1 MNTIR
6 RKRFQY
12 VTLMAI
18 LMASLNNIAC
28 DKNDS
33 DSIGIGD
40 EDTVE
45 LDEKTQKQI
54 VENLNSIQKNVSEF
68 FLNSENIAEIAENL
82 QEIKNMKGVEEA
94 WIEDESLCLKIEN
107 GGLVFWSYF
116 PEEEIKTT
124 TRSNHDFF
132 KLNTITR
139 AQPSKKILSLE
150 TRKACIINQQSNDE
164 NRESYKV
171 GYDELENDLK
181 KRGFSVRRVNA
192 EELTIDFLV
201 NELPDYG
208 VVFFVTH
215 GKYAECNVLG
225 NGYFYG
231 QHWLA
236 TGMVCKLD
244 PEFFNEWNKGKV
256 CIINIKEKRDGKWK
270 EIPYICVSESYL
282 KQKWKMNFK
291 SFPENSVM
299 FLTACQSLKGT
310 YGLWD
315 AFNSAGLGCYL
326 GYTET
331 NTVGKDA
338 GPVFYYFML
347 LGGTANAIYNSFDS
361 YYKEEQGWRIKP
373 GVKIDLEFYTA
384 RLEILMKVK
393 NTDISIQDTIDLG
406 LSVKWG
412 TRNIDANAPWE
423 YGSYFAWGEIEPKTE
438 YSIETYKYYNEGKYD
453 HMGII
458 SGTQYDVA
466 RQKLGEH
473 WRMPT
478 SEEYKEII
486 SNCGKGWKNVGAT
499 KCLMVVDK
507 NGSFILFPAAGSL
520 CHDKDFNDRF
530 KEFVPGRNVFYWS
543 GTDINPE
550 YEYWQSILYHDDC
563 GAWEFS
569 YQTYPYEDSEP
580 YEYSGGCVKQKG
592 MPIRPVYVE

>member
-1 MNTIR
+1 M
-6 RKRFQY
+6 
-12 VTLMAI
+12 TLMAI
-18 LMASLNNIAC
+18 LMASLCMIAC

-33 DSIGIGD
+33 DSIDTED
-40 EDTVE
+40 EDVVE
-45 LDEKTQKQI
+45 LDKETQEQ
-54 VENLNSIQKNVSEF
+54 VLDNLNSIQEDISEF
-68 FLNSENIAEIAENL
+68 FLNSENIAEMAENL
-82 QEIKNMKGVEEA
+82 PEIRNMRGVEEA
-94 WIEDESLCLKIEN
+94 WVEDESLCLKIEN
-107 GGLVFWSYF
+107 GGLVFWSFF
-116 PEEEIKTT
+116 PEEENETT
-124 TRSNHDFF
+124 TRSNNNFC

-139 AQPSKKILSLE
+139 AQPSKKTLTLE

-164 NRESYKV
+164 NRKSFKE
-171 GYDELENDLK
+171 GYDELEKDLK

-192 EELTIDFLV
+192 EELTIDFLI
-201 NELPDYG
+201 NDLPEYG

-215 GKYAECNVLG
+215 GKYAECNELG
-225 NGYFYG
+225 TSNFLG
-231 QHWLA
+231 QHWIA
-236 TGMVCKLD
+236 TGEESHLNQ
-244 PEFFNEWNKGKV
+244 EFFNEWNKGKI
-256 CIINIKEKRDGKWK
+256 CINNVKEKRDNEWK
-270 EIPYICVSESYL
+270 HIPYIGVSESYL
-282 KQKWKMNFK
+282 KDMWRMNFK
-291 SFPENSVM
+291 SFPENSIM

-331 NTVGKDA
+331 NTVGKEA

-347 LGGTANAIYNSFDS
+347 LGGTASAIYNSFDT

-373 GVKIDLEFYTA
+373 GVNIESEFYTA
-384 RLEILMKVK
+384 RLEILMKEK

-412 TRNIDANAPWE
+412 TRNIDASAPWE
-423 YGSYFAWGEIEPKTE
+423 YGNYYAWGEMEPKTE
-438 YSIETYKYYNEGKYD
+438 YSIDTYKYYNEGKYA

-486 SNCGKGWKNVGAT
+486 QYCGKGWEYVGDT
-499 KCLMVVDK
+499 KCLMVVDRK
-507 NGSFILFPAAGSL
+507 GSFILFPAAGSL
-520 CHDKDFNDRF
+520 CHDKDFNDRY
-530 KEFVPGRNVFYWS
+530 KEFTPGRNVFYWS

-550 YEYWQSILYHDDC
+550 YEYWQSLSYHDDC

-569 YQTYPYEDSEP
+569 YQTYPYEYSEP
-580 YEYSGGCVKQKG
+580 YEYSGGCLKQKG